1 MSLLKNILQLIQ
13 EEIEKKEMSQVT
25 NQTGNLK
32 LIDNEKSLVESY
44 VQEIQTSDDELLK
57 KIEKL
62 ELKIS
67 RLEKKH
73 EENIQNL
80 IQIDKNMKTL
90 NADFALIADAVTQL
104 MSVFIGITI
113 VEKSSEEEL
122 TDSADSEDEN
132 IDEIPLGE
140 INDWDDF
147 QKKYKK
153 RYQ

>member
-113 VEKSSEEEL
+113 VEKSSEEES
-122 TDSADSEDEN
+122 TDSVDSEDEN

>member
-1 MSLLKNILQLIQ
+1 
-13 EEIEKKEMSQVT
+13 
-25 NQTGNLK
+25 
-32 LIDNEKSLVESY
+32 
-44 VQEIQTSDDELLK
+44 LLK

-80 IQIDKNMKTL
+80 IQLDKNMKTL
-90 NADFALIADAVTQL
+90 NIDFSLIADAVTQL
-104 MSVFIGITI
+104 MGMFIGITI
-113 VEKSSEEEL
+113 V
-122 TDSADSEDEN
+122 DNHSEDVTNDVKNNEDEDINN
-132 IDEIPLGE
+132 IPNGE
-140 INDWDDF
+140 IDDWDDF

>member
-1 MSLLKNILQLIQ
+1 
-13 EEIEKKEMSQVT
+13 
-25 NQTGNLK
+25 
-32 LIDNEKSLVESY
+32 
-44 VQEIQTSDDELLK
+44 
-57 KIEKL
+57 
-62 ELKIS
+62 
-67 RLEKKH
+67 
-73 EENIQNL
+73 
-80 IQIDKNMKTL
+80 MKTL

>member
-13 EEIEKKEMSQVT
+13 EEIEKKEMSQAT

-67 RLEKKH
+67 RLEKKY

-113 VEKSSEEEL
+113 VEKASEEES
-122 TDSADSEDEN
+122 TDSVNSEDEN

>member
-13 EEIEKKEMSQVT
+13 EEIEKKEMSQAT

-113 VEKSSEEEL
+113 VEKSSEEES
-122 TDSADSEDEN
+122 TDSVDSEDEN

>member
-13 EEIEKKEMSQVT
+13 EEIEKKEMSQAT

>member
-1 MSLLKNILQLIQ
+1 
-13 EEIEKKEMSQVT
+13 
-25 NQTGNLK
+25 
-32 LIDNEKSLVESY
+32 
-44 VQEIQTSDDELLK
+44 
-57 KIEKL
+57 
-62 ELKIS
+62 
-67 RLEKKH
+67 
-73 EENIQNL
+73 
-80 IQIDKNMKTL
+80 MKTL

-113 VEKSSEEEL
+113 VEKSSEEES
-122 TDSADSEDEN
+122 TDSVDSEDEN